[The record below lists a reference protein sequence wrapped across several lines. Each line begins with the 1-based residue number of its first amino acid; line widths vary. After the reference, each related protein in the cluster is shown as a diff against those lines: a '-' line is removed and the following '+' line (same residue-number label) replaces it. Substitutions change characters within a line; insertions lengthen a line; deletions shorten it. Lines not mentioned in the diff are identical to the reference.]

1 MITLLIDVNNT
12 TSCQPLSPQLDKYV
26 AYVVYERLNKRE
38 WIMHFIVGKSLSH
51 LLEMSIDV
59 I

>member
-1 MITLLIDVNNT
+1 MITLLVDVNDT
-12 TSCQPLSPQLDKYV
+12 TSCQSLSTQLDKDV
-26 AYVVYERLNKRE
+26 AYVIYERLSKRE

-51 LLEMSIDV
+51 LLEVSIDV